1 MCAPRLLVEE
11 FVKMRNPLGNIL
23 HLPHN
28 WLIHNV
34 IVPEAEA
41 VKHSPGILAIVCRQ
55 ISTILA
61 KLAAYLNFHKRKVR
75 GGYPGTFIRAS
86 DA

>member
-1 MCAPRLLVEE
+1 MEE
-11 FVKMRNPLGNIL
+11 FVKMRNPLRNIL

-41 VKHSPGILAIVCRQ
+41 FKHSPGILATVCSQ
-55 ISTILA
+55 ISIILA
-61 KLAAYLNFHKRKVR
+61 KLAAL
-75 GGYPGTFIRAS
+75 P
-86 DA
+86 

>member
-1 MCAPRLLVEE
+1 
-11 FVKMRNPLGNIL
+11 MRNPLGNIL

-41 VKHSPGILAIVCRQ
+41 FKHSPGISATVCAQ

-61 KLAAYLNFHKRKVR
+61 KLAAV
-75 GGYPGTFIRAS
+75 P
-86 DA
+86 